1 MQWIKSM
8 GAACAAK
15 SPKQKDV
22 EGFSE
27 VLPAPPSAKSSFI
40 LPNTFRLKE
49 SAVATPLTED
59 AKLSVHERSTAA
71 SGESAAKRL
80 DLPAAQQLSAQPPP
94 PISLSEDK
102 RAKLEHYRLL
112 CSEVVPG
119 FLYVSG
125 EDGAKDASIVAQ
137 ACITHVLNCAGPQC
151 PNHHAADPAFTYL
164 RLNLY
169 DHASED
175 ILWFVYPALDFITAA
190 RAAGGRVLLHCAQG
204 VSRSCSLA
212 IAWLMHADG
221 ASYQEAYAKTR
232 ACRGVCAPNPSFICG
247 LLEWQKR
254 RAIKG
259 CDSPPLLYRTA
270 YHSPLLPEDL
280 LLKLCVEAASR
291 APVAVSAAAL
301 DTRACFVVVVNS
313 STSASDSS
321 SSADSAAVPDS
332 TVRTV
337 HVWQG
342 SSAAPGMLE
351 LALQGAQWMQ
361 QYEHC
366 VAVAAAPAAAVEREG
381 SESAAFLAALGVSA
395 LAESAGECSL
405 YSDLQP
411 PVTAAAA
418 AAAVAVALTL
428 RRNDS
433 QLDKSQLAV
442 TADDGSRSSSA
453 VSDSSSS
460 NCTTAATAT
469 AAVAAGATL
478 KHSEALSPQSPRGS
492 YVLYECVRGSSTSSS
507 SNLSSSS
514 SSSSGAETAGY
525 QWKHVAVYDDQ
536 DLAPDACLLLL
547 HSGATAASVSTDS
560 TSSSSNSKK
569 LAPSFVWVGEEF
581 AADNITD
588 TEEQFVR
595 RVTVTD
601 GSWSLAVSKLYFEA
615 PGEESDK
622 FWAAFEAGY

>member
-15 SPKQKDV
+15 SPKKNDD

-40 LPNTFRLKE
+40 LPPTNQLKE
-49 SAVATPLTED
+49 SAATTPRAQGVEP
-59 AKLSVHERSTAA
+59 AVSKSSTLAI
-71 SGESAAKRL
+71 GDTTAKRL
-80 DLPAAQQLSAQPPP
+80 DLPAAQQLSAQPPL

-125 EDGAKDASIVAQ
+125 EDAAKDASIVAQ

-190 RAAGGRVLLHCAQG
+190 RTTGGRVLLHCAQG

-212 IAWLMHADG
+212 IAWLMHAEG

-254 RAIKG
+254 RAIRG

-270 YHSPLLPEDL
+270 YHSPLFPEDL

-291 APVAVSAAAL
+291 APVALTAAAL

-313 STSASDSS
+313 STAGSSSSSDS
-321 SSADSAAVPDS
+321 SSADSAAVSDS
-332 TVRTV
+332 AVRTV

-351 LALQGAQWMQ
+351 QALQGAQWMQ

-366 VAVAAAPAAAVEREG
+366 VAAAAPAAVEREG

-395 LAESAGECSL
+395 LPERTGEYPL

-411 PVTAAAA
+411 PAATAAAA
-418 AAAVAVALTL
+418 VMTP
-428 RRNDS
+428 RRNDP
-433 QLDKSQLAV
+433 QLDKLQLAV
-442 TADDGSRSSSA
+442 TADGSSRSGSA
-453 VSDSSSS
+453 ASDSSSNS
-460 NCTTAATAT
+460 YTTAAA
-469 AAVAAGATL
+469 AAVVAGATL

-492 YVLYECVRGSSTSSS
+492 YVLYECVRC
-507 SNLSSSS
+507 SSSS
-514 SSSSGAETAGY
+514 SSSASSSSSGTESAGF

-547 HSGATAASVSTDS
+547 HSGAAAASVSTDS
-560 TSSSSNSKK
+560 ATSSSSSSKK

-581 AADNITD
+581 AADNIAD
-588 TEEQFVR
+588 SEEQFVR

-601 GSWSLAVSKLYFEA
+601 GSWSLAAVSKLYFEA
-615 PGEESDK
+615 PGDESDK